1 MDAAVENI
9 GVFARDKFPDKTRA
23 LKYVPGCRYD
33 GKTLVIF
40 QRMPLDTVGAKRVL
54 YRVLLSFSQSRRL
67 KGQERHAD
75 AGLRQRLGT
84 AARARFDQRC
94 APEVMIRSIESIFS
108 EIVDGRGETR
118 VPAMQ
123 S

>member
-1 MDAAVENI
+1 AVENI

-67 KGQERHAD
+67 KGQERDLVATLDKLAQIGNDLRLD
-75 AGLRQRLGT
+75 ARLAHPRK
-84 AARARFDQRC
+84 AATQ
-94 APEVMIRSIESIFS
+94 
-108 EIVDGRGETR
+108 T
-118 VPAMQ
+118 
-123 S
+123 